1 MVSRSEHGNSHAW
14 QLLFSRWRE
23 IPVFS
28 GVVQQRLSSVQL
40 ACDNFPYENVVIA
53 AGQHFMELAVQPA
66 ETVAALEWAFGGSAA
81 KPLFAVLLGLE
92 LCLAALLLALVR
104 PRVVLTATSVTF
116 GVFLLW
122 IGYLIRTDAP
132 VSCGCGTASLFGI
145 ANDDLHAAFVRTSVL
160 FVWTLAALV
169 SATIYT
175 RGPRAGAASRTEMED
190 FRCDPVHPS

>member
-1 MVSRSEHGNSHAW
+1 MCFFDDELFLLFFNLLRSDIDGGNSAMRSFFRSSLARFHTVSA
-14 QLLFSRWRE
+14 LLLGIFL
-23 IPVFS
+23 V
-28 GVVQQRLSSVQL
+28 
-40 ACDNFPYENVVIA
+40 A
-53 AGQHFMELAVQPA
+53 LAVVKAIQPA